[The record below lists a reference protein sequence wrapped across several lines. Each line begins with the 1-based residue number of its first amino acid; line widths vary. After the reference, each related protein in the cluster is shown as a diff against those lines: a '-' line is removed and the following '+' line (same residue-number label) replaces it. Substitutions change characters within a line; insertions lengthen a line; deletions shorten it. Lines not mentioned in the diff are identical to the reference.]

1 MLEFTDQCMLSYDLV
16 TVRFDPDGLTPISS
30 ERVTE
35 QVPDDQ
41 CCLASET

>member
-1 MLEFTDQCMLSYDLV
+1 MLEFTDQCMRSYDLV
-16 TVRFDPDGLTPISS
+16 TYRIDPDRLTQIQS